1 MSRSA
6 ALHARPEAKRR
17 SSSRSAVPRRSLSL
31 EASGGEVGTAMHPTQ
46 RPARAARGEGSLSL
60 ALLKRGAGA
69 AVRSRELHGLRHVS
83 VHLLLRRAHG
93 HGEHLDGLA
102 RAVRGRS
109 LGGHHGRH
117 GHLHAVVHGHRD
129 RHHAGHRKRCKEG
142 TRASEDGQRR
152 LRGLNEGVPRTA
164 LGAVLPREDD
174 LAVVVDGSLGQGG
187 HGLRGGLAVQLH
199 VDRADGGDRL
209 ARQAV
214 SVPGGAHLPLIALPV
229 THGVDGAHLRL
240 RAVGQGEQGAARVHV
255 DDGHRAVRVVD
266 GLHHRRRVVRD
277 RTRVQQMHDPTCS
290 THPLRGGEGRL
301 CGAADDLAGTALSL
315 ELVLVV
321 LLKGRQQVLPP
332 VVAVAVDHNLAQG
345 VQTQVAAHLLLV
357 LLGAH
362 VAADVGPG
370 QVAGPPEGAGGL
382 LAPAGLAPARRVLEH
397 QWDEPG
403 LEIESILGPWPPGAT
418 HLGHLLDGGGDAVH
432 DDGRQLVQRGV
443 VLGLRGRLLGQGRL
457 QLPDQHPAT
466 GTHHRL
472 QRVCPKHLR
481 EKGTR
486 VGEEAPALI
495 LGLSGSHRQ
504 HDRLLPHSRR
514 VLVDRPETPNP
525 GNRPEEPCLL
535 ALADG
540 RVGLES
546 VRSLAL
552 LARRNGRRRS
562 NADRSCR
569 ARGTLTRGG
578 ELRGHV
584 VSDGGGGEE
593 VRVVEGAF
601 GARWGIAQVVRRHHG
616 VAHHRHVQRGVHV
629 RRRVHPG
636 GRPRLAHGSA

>member
-1 MSRSA
+1 MQCPALPRCTHDPKRRGVPRVGRWSHVALSLSRSEWGGSGHGNAPDA
-6 ALHARPEAKRR
+6 ASCTRVTRR
-17 SSSRSAVPRRSLSL
+17 IVFVARSLK
-31 EASGGEVGTAMHPTQ
+31 
-46 RPARAARGEGSLSL
+46 ARV
-60 ALLKRGAGA
+60 GA

-129 RHHAGHRKRCKEG
+129 RHHAGHRERCKEG
-142 TRASEDGQRR
+142 THASEDGRR
-152 LRGLNEGVPRTA
+152 QLRGLYEGVPRTA

-174 LAVVVDGSLGQGG
+174 LAVVVDGGLGQGG
-187 HGLRGGLAVQLH
+187 HGLCGGLAVQLH

-214 SVPGGAHLPLIALPV
+214 SVPGRAHLPLVALPG

-240 RAVGQGEQGAARVHV
+240 RAVGQGEQGAARVHMN
-255 DDGHRAVRVVD
+255 DGHRAVRVVD
-266 GLHHRRRVVRD
+266 GLHHRRRVVGD
-277 RTRVQQMHDPTCS
+277 RARVQQMHDPTCS
-290 THPLRGGEGRL
+290 THPLRGGEGRF

-345 VQTQVAAHLLLV
+345 VRARVAAHLLLV

-362 VAADVGPG
+362 VAADVGPR

-397 QWDEPG
+397 QRDERTQLR
-403 LEIESILGPWPPGAT
+403 LEREGEEGS

-432 DDGRQLVQRGV
+432 DDGRQFVQRGV

-457 QLPDQHPAT
+457 QLPNQHPAT
-466 GTHHRL
+466 GAHHRL

-495 LGLSGSHRQ
+495 LGFAGSHRQ

-514 VLVDRPETPNP
+514 VLVDRPEMPNP
-525 GNRPEEPCLL
+525 GDRPEEPCLL

-540 RVGLES
+540 RVGLEG
-546 VRSLAL
+546 VRSLAF

-578 ELRGHV
+578 KLCGHV
-584 VSDGGGGEE
+584 VRDGGRGEE
-593 VRVVEGAF
+593 VRVIERAL